1 MVAQKGKLQWYQL
14 PQFGK
19 FHPFRLHK
27 FKECWANSNCFVV
40 WFPKMFLPRDIHVAI
55 VQWKELTLV
64 WLSVPMWLTGGW
76 GGAMK
81 FYSCGAD
88 GESCDKTAFRRM
100 FPSPPLSTT
109 QLKYLT
115 SNQIFRG
122 YAPFL
127 LNLLQHK
134 RARFLKKSV
143 VAGSGRQDFLCQLP
157 LWDDRHVR
165 GQQPHHQIHHHHH
178 IQIQPISIL
187 IRTA

>member
-1 MVAQKGKLQWYQL
+1 MLGKSN
-14 PQFGK
+14 F
-19 FHPFRLHK
+19 FRGLISKNVSVEGHT
-27 FKECWANSNCFVV
+27 C
-40 WFPKMFLPRDIHVAI
+40 RDCSVERVNVSMIVSPHVAD
-55 VQWKELTLV
+55 WGL
-64 WLSVPMWLTGGW
+64 GG
-76 GGAMK
+76 GMK
-81 FYSCGAD
+81 FYSCLAD

-100 FPSPPLSTT
+100 FPSPSLPLSTT
-109 QLKYLT
+109 QLRYLT